1 MKQSDVIQM
10 LGDDLIPRSKKE
22 RQRLDGIDRW
32 LSTDNPV
39 EQFRLAHQAPD
50 VEKEQLARLAYTPIL
65 RLIVE
70 ECAQQMIL
78 EGVQSPGRDTAALWD
93 PWERNGMPS
102 RQGALFNATLG
113 YGLAYTQI
121 LPGMVP
127 GDRADRAKITAVSPR
142 DLFVVYADVVDDEWP
157 MYGLRTIAQAG
168 GSAHYRLLDEESVY
182 FVSRDESGGL
192 EFIEERRHDVGVT
205 PIVRWAN
212 GLDLEARTPGEVEKY
227 ENDAKRLTKTTHDRL
242 LIQHHNSWRIKTAT
256 GLEVPGTTEEGDRQK
271 AVLRHSDIMT
281 GGEGVQFGSLPETT
295 LDGILKAGD
304 ADRDTIAALSQTP
317 VWAINGGQLVNLS
330 ADALAEA
337 RSMSRLKVQE
347 KQRGVGRSA
356 AQTLRISAHIEGR
369 QEDAEDF
376 RLRMIWADY
385 ESRSLGQAADALG
398 KIATQLGVPVEMLW
412 DEIPGISKTKA
423 DEWRTYAEAHPS
435 GDAAV
440 AAALERSIGG

>member
-1 MKQSDVIQM
+1 MKQSDVIQL
-10 LGDDLIPRSKKE
+10 LGDDLIPRSQVE
-22 RQRLDGIDRW
+22 RQRLDGIDKW

-39 EQFRLAHQAPD
+39 EQFRLTHAKPD
-50 VEKEQLARLAYTPIL
+50 DEKDQLARLAYTPIL

-70 ECAQQMIL
+70 QCAQQMIL
-78 EGVQSPGRDTAALWD
+78 EGVHSPGRKTAALWA

-102 RQGALFNATLG
+102 RQGALFNAALG

-127 GDRADRAKITAVSPR
+127 GDPADRAKITALSPR
-142 DLFVVYADVVDDEWP
+142 DMFVVYGDVVDDEWP
-157 MYGLRTIAQAG
+157 MYGLRTIPQG
-168 GSAHYRLLDEESVY
+168 RSTAHYRLIDEEKVY
-182 FVSRDESGGL
+182 YVSRDETGGL
-192 EFIEERRHDVGVT
+192 TFIEERIHGVGAT

-242 LIQHHNSWRIKTAT
+242 LIQHNNSWRIKTAT
-256 GLEVPGTTEEGDRQK
+256 GLEDPGSTEEAERTK
-271 AVLRHSDIMT
+271 ALLRHSDIMT

-347 KQRGVGRSA
+347 KQRGLGRPA

-369 QEDAEDF
+369 EEDASDF
-376 RLRMIWADY
+376 RLRMVWADI